1 MHDPDVLILIKNNHV
16 GIPTCPAVNNW
27 TAAHQLRRPAELNS
41 PVVISTLSIVFINQ
55 CTANHCRRSTYW
67 AAIDPATR
75 EFNSVRKAKAN
86 WPKQGTRV
94 WEDIAECVRERSLSR
109 ASGRASE
116 RAWEEKIKHI
126 CNSVSTSQQRQRS
139 RLIDRSVAAENS
151 KLSVTS
157 TEPCTHTPH
166 TTTEI
171 DRSIDL
177 IWQLPGRKDDD

>member
-1 MHDPDVLILIKNNHV
+1 LPPFHVL
-16 GIPTCPAVNNW
+16 
-27 TAAHQLRRPAELNS
+27 
-41 PVVISTLSIVFINQ
+41 
-55 CTANHCRRSTYW
+55 

-86 WPKQGTRV
+86 WPKLARYARV
-94 WEDIAECVRERSLSR
+94 GGHCRVRERSLSR

-157 TEPCTHTPH
+157 TESCTYTPH
-166 TTTEI
+166 YYW